1 MSDIKTLTRVVQELI
16 DSSFSGKK
24 SPVFISGTS
33 AVSITNGYCIHFK
46 ETTVIAAISYAAH
59 SSSATLAAEEFAAGD
74 RIYLKDITSITLT
87 SGACFVYE
95 K

>member
-1 MSDIKTLTRVVQELI
+1 MTNDELIARLTQELI

-24 SPVFISGTS
+24 SPVFISGTN
-33 AVSITNGYCIHFK
+33 AVSITNGYCIQFK
-46 ETTVIAAISYAAH
+46 ETTVVAAISYAAH
-59 SSSATLAAEEFAAGD
+59 GSSDTLAAEEFPAGFTL
-74 RIYLKDITSITLT
+74 YLKDITSITLT

>member
-1 MSDIKTLTRVVQELI
+1 MDKEIVRGIQELI

-24 SPVFISGTS
+24 SPIFISGTS
-33 AVSITNGYCIHFK
+33 AVAVTNGYCIQFK
-46 ETTVIAAISYAAH
+46 ETTVIAAISYGAH
-59 SSSATLAAEEFAAGD
+59 SSSATLAAEEFPAGFTL
-74 RIYLKDITSITLT
+74 YLKDIVSITLT